1 MPYFFFTLL
10 AFLAF
15 SCQENTDTKQEKS
28 GNTAQKKVNAPKKKK
43 AFPLLTEQTAVQMLH
58 RYAQENPNL
67 DSVKI
72 STRLGDIVVRLYE
85 DTPLHRANFLR
96 HVERK
101 YYDNTEFYRIVPGF
115 IIQGGGT
122 SSFRHKAKIG
132 SYLVPPEIKHLHKR
146 GALSMANP
154 ENLAAHK
161 GSAPSDFFIVL
172 GEQFNRA
179 GLQAAEKQLG
189 RKFSPL
195 QYETYTKTGG
205 TPSLDGEYTVFG
217 EVIQG
222 MDVVEKI
229 AKEKLLEGDTWPE
242 TSVFVEMKVID
253 HNATSR

>member
-1 MPYFFFTLL
+1 MKYFFFALL
-10 AFLAF
+10 ILTFF
-15 SCQENTDTKQEKS
+15 SCESSEKRAS
-28 GNTAQKKVNAPKKKK
+28 KKVSQKKEAQKTQKPKKL
-43 AFPLLTEQTAVQMLH
+43 PLLTEQNAAQTL
-58 RYAQENPNL
+58 RDYAKQYPDL

-72 STRLGDIVVRLYE
+72 TTRLGDIVVRLYE

-96 HVERK
+96 HIERK

-122 SSFRHKAKIG
+122 SSFRHKVKKG
-132 SYLVPPEIKHLHKR
+132 NYLVPPEIKHLHKR

-154 ENLAAHK
+154 EDLPAHK
-161 GSAPSDFFIVL
+161 GSASSDFFIVL

-179 GLQAAEKQLG
+179 GLQVAEKQLG
-189 RKFSPL
+189 RKFSSL

-205 TPSLDGEYTVFG
+205 APSLDGEYTVFG